1 MNNDLQQLLKIPT
14 DRLDAI
20 NEILLNPDTRIVQS
34 FLDMVAKY
42 GTPEEIN
49 GKAAE
54 ARKLENLYAKVRET
68 QPDYLKDLEWL
79 ADVARNT
86 RFVSIPEYRRSILG
100 EVANS
105 TKFADDFAVTLEVSA
120 LQYFPWVREMVEKA
134 VENRTLIPGRFIK
147 VRKMK
152 EQEQDGD
159 LPAIAA
165 AMQIIGA
172 SYVET
177 LDTKGTDGSNPH
189 LNGPETI
196 TGYFGGIGQ
205 PNEHALQWLD
215 ESLYYYTNYGVKSV
229 LNFNAGTI
237 LLAFMLYKLG
247 IDNEFK
253 ISVFFGSD
261 NPYHAFWI
269 MTMAKLFSRDDGT
282 TPLIGFNWSNAVT
295 NQTLELTAQF
305 RKELGFENVVR
316 FEHHI
321 TETWKSI
328 VKQPYNRRDELVR
341 LADHV
346 PNISA
351 KHEGGDPEI
360 DVALSHPSDILDY
373 FREKKEVIA
382 AGDWEGLKK
391 NFLEKV
397 AAANHTAYALTENGL
412 SFIAAQ
418 NLHKQS
424 ILEEED
430 GLSLAS
436 A

>member
-1 MNNDLQQLLKIPT
+1 MDNELRSLLEIQHN
-14 DRLDAI
+14 RLDAI
-20 NEILLNPDTRIVQS
+20 NEVLLNPDTKIVNA
-34 FLDMVAKY
+34 FLDVVKKY

-49 GKAAE
+49 RKARA
-54 ARKLENLYAKVRET
+54 ARSLENLFAKVSERK
-68 QPDYLKDLEWL
+68 PAYLKDLEWL
-79 ADVARNT
+79 QEQVKIGRFISIADYRQRILGDVAKDT
-86 RFVSIPEYRRSILG
+86 Q
-100 EVANS
+100 
-105 TKFADDFAVTLEVSA
+105 FADDFAVTLEVSA
-120 LQYFPWVREMVEKA
+120 LQYFPWIREMTECA
-134 VENRTLIPGRFIK
+134 LEQRTLIPGRFIK

-152 EQEQDGD
+152 EQEEDGD

-177 LDTKGTDGSNPH
+177 LDTKGTDGSNLH
-189 LNGPETI
+189 LNGPATI

-215 ESLYYYTNYGVKSV
+215 ECLYYYTNYGVKSV

-237 LLAFMLYKLG
+237 LLGFLLYKLG

-269 MTMAKLFSRDDGT
+269 MLAAKLFSRDDGT
-282 TPLIGFNWSNAVT
+282 SPLIGFNWSNSV
-295 NQTLELTAQF
+295 NNETLELTAQF
-305 RKELGFENVVR
+305 RKQLGFEDVVR

-328 VKQPYNRRDELVR
+328 VKQPYDRRKELVQ
-341 LADHV
+341 LANHV

-351 KHEGGDPEI
+351 KHEGGDPFIEEG
-360 DVALSHPSDILDY
+360 LPHPSDILDY
-373 FREKKEVIA
+373 FREKKEVIDC
-382 AGDWEGLKK
+382 GDWDCLKK
-391 NFLEKV
+391 NFMEKV
-397 AAANHTAYALTENGL
+397 AAANHTACALTENGL

-418 NLHKQS
+418 NLHR
-424 ILEEED
+424 
-430 GLSLAS
+430 
-436 A
+436 